1 MTGSPGREARAR
13 LHVVPHKRRS
23 LRQARGRLPKP
34 KRELC
39 LRRLQNQRPRRNVN
53 HLQFSPLQPWRRQA
67 NNNKQQRVSH
77 LQSSVDL
84 PRLTSLQQEG
94 WSRHPLRRKPSLQ
107 PEDLQLVRRKLSRAV
122 ESLRQC
128 LLHLPLHLPLV
139 RPTLSSGVHRSLL
152 KVQGQ
157 LQCCPLSAKLSLE
170 DQSSLLRECEE
181 FTLPQQRKPKQRRRR
196 LQRQQP
202 KLRLEPA
209 KKLNRVLQPSR
220 RTRTR
225 SQRYLIK
232 LC

>member
-1 MTGSPGREARAR
+1 MRGSPGREARAR

-107 PEDLQLVRRKLSRAV
+107 PENLQLVRRKLSRAV

-128 LLHLPLHLPLV
+128 LLHLPLV
-139 RPTLSSGVHRSLL
+139 RPTLSSGVHRSLQ

-225 SQRYLIK
+225 SQRYFIK